1 MTYHEEIANGFPDAI
16 RYFHALYKDSTAVC
30 DAYAKFDIKVDK
42 QNIFQNFHISIF
54 KVSEKTWE

>member
-1 MTYHEEIANGFPDAI
+1 MSKSLSEVAALKTKVETFQVMTEVLCVH
-16 RYFHALYKDSTAVC
+16 
-30 DAYAKFDIKVDK
+30 IKVDK